1 MVSRGWCVLVGAVCF
16 SHLWHGC
23 VLVFSWWW
31 SLSLSPSLSLSL
43 SLSLC
48 LSVCLSLSL
57 CVCRN
62 LDKAEPK
69 YKSKA
74 PLAYVQGTTK
84 FYTEAIAKSKIVVT
98 EGDAMQT

>member
-1 MVSRGWCVLVGAVCF
+1 MVCVGWCRVFFSPLAWLCVG
-16 SHLWHGC
+16 
-23 VLVFSWWW
+23 VFVVVV
-31 SLSLSPSLSLSL
+31 SLS
-43 SLSLC
+43 
-48 LSVCLSLSL
+48 LSLSL

>member
-1 MVSRGWCVLVGAVCF
+1 MVGVCWLVPCVFLTSGMVVCWCFRGGGL
-16 SHLWHGC
+16 
-23 VLVFSWWW
+23 
-31 SLSLSPSLSLSL
+31 SLSLPLSLSL